1 MQKDFTLKF
10 VVLAI
15 LAIFVVLFLL
25 RANNNGKAIKQN
37 RQLGQAF
44 LDKNSQKED
53 VITTDSGLQYMV
65 LEDVVEGAGDTP
77 SPTSTVTVHY
87 HGTLLN
93 GLVFDSSVERGR
105 PAQFPLG
112 QVIAGW
118 TEGLQYMHVGEK
130 FRFFIPSQL
139 AYGDRSVASIPA
151 GSTLIFDV
159 ELLSIDNP

>member
-1 MQKDFTLKF
+1 MKF

-25 RANNNGKAIKQN
+25 RANNNTKAIKQN

-44 LDKNSQKED
+44 LDKNSQQD
-53 VITTDSGLQYMV
+53 GIITTNSGLQYKV
-65 LEDVVEGAGDTP
+65 LEDVVEGAGGKP

-93 GLVFDSSVERGR
+93 GLVFDSSVDRGR

-159 ELLSIDNP
+159 ELLSIDKP

>member
-1 MQKDFTLKF
+1 MKF

-25 RANNNGKAIKQN
+25 RANNNGKVVKQN

-44 LDKNSQKED
+44 LDNNNQQEG
-53 VITTDSGLQYMV
+53 VITTASGLQYKV
-65 LEDVVEGAGDTP
+65 LEDVIKGAGGTP

-87 HGTLLN
+87 HGTLLS
-93 GLVFDSSVERGR
+93 GLVFDSSVERER

-139 AYGDRSVASIPA
+139 AYGDRGVASIPP

-159 ELLSIDNP
+159 ELLSIDKS